1 MANPRALHIV
11 LNGVTEDSRV
21 LKCAWSLGNAGWD
34 VIVCGAAPKLASDTF
49 EIGYAKVIRVP
60 LKPVFSYTVLAKLLR
75 LARRVQRRIVEKFFG
90 KAKPAVPNL
99 KRSIELI
106 RPIALEFKPDVIH
119 AHDYTALPIAGSILE
134 TLIESGHHA
143 KLVYDAH
150 EYVPGVSHLTKPLA
164 NIYTEQEIAYVAKSA
179 AVLSV
184 SEGMSDLLI
193 PHLKISKRPVLVAND
208 PLVIGQQPAKR
219 NLRQDCGLEA
229 GVPILIYSGA
239 VAPQRGIQTALEA
252 LKDLPGVH
260 LVVVAN
266 PANQTVKDLQ
276 EKYANLSDRFHVQPY
291 VPNSELVSYLSA
303 ATVGLIPILH
313 KQNHEISLITKF
325 GEYMQARLPILVSD
339 VRTMSAEVSRLG
351 NGEVFI
357 AEDVADFIR
366 AANLI
371 LMNPAKYSAVYT
383 DAILRERTWELQAE
397 NLLRVY
403 NEIANVKPVARTLKP
418 FSISDPQAHQ

>member
-1 MANPRALHIV
+1 
-11 LNGVTEDSRV
+11 
-21 LKCAWSLGNAGWD
+21 
-34 VIVCGAAPKLASDTF
+34 
-49 EIGYAKVIRVP
+49 
-60 LKPVFSYTVLAKLLR
+60 
-75 LARRVQRRIVEKFFG
+75 
-90 KAKPAVPNL
+90 L
-99 KRSIELI
+99 KRAVELI
-106 RPIALEFKPDVIH
+106 TPIALEFKPDVIH
-119 AHDYTALPIAGSILE
+119 AHDYTALPIAGLILE
-134 TLIESGHHA
+134 ALIKNGHHA

-164 NIYTEQEIAYVAKSA
+164 NIYTEQEITYVAKSA

-193 PHLKISKRPVLVAND
+193 PHLKISKRPELVAND

-219 NLRQDCGLEA
+219 NLRHDCGLDA
-229 GVPILIYSGA
+229 SVPILIYSGA

-276 EKYANLSDRFHVQPY
+276 AKYANLSDRFHVQPY
-291 VPNSELVSYLSA
+291 VPNSELVSYLSG

-339 VRTMSAEVSRLG
+339 VRTMAAEVRRLG

-366 AANLI
+366 AVNLI
-371 LMNPAKYSAVYT
+371 LMNPARYSAVYT
-383 DAILRERTWELQAE
+383 DAILRERSWELQAE
-397 NLLRVY
+397 NLLRIY
-403 NEIANVKPVARTLKP
+403 NEIANVKPVARALKP
-418 FSISDPQAHQ
+418 FTISDPQAHQ

>member
-1 MANPRALHIV
+1 MANPKALHIV

-34 VIVCGAAPKLASDTF
+34 VIVCGAAPKLVSDTF
-49 EIGYAKVIRVP
+49 QIGYAKVIRVP
-60 LKPVFSYTVLAKLLR
+60 LKPVFSYSILAKLLR
-75 LARRVQRRIVEKFFG
+75 LARRIQRRMVEKFFG

-99 KRSIELI
+99 KRALELI
-106 RPIALEFKPDVIH
+106 TPIALEFKPDVIH
-119 AHDYTALPIAGSILE
+119 AHDYTALPIAGEIVERLKKIGCS
-134 TLIESGHHA
+134 TKLI
-143 KLVYDAH
+143 YDAH

-164 NIYTEQEIAYVAKSA
+164 NIYTEQELAYVAKSA

-193 PHLKISKRPVLVAND
+193 PHLKISKRPELVAND
-208 PLVIGQQPAKR
+208 PLIIGQQPAKR
-219 NLRQDCGLEA
+219 SLRADCGISA
-229 GVPILIYSGA
+229 DVPVLIYSGA

-252 LKDLPGVH
+252 LTDLPDVH

-276 EKYANLSDRFHVQPY
+276 RKYAHLADRFYVQPY
-291 VPNSELVSYLSA
+291 VTNSELVSYLSA
-303 ATVGLIPILH
+303 ATVGLIPILR

-339 VRTMSAEVSRLG
+339 VRTMADEVRRLG
-351 NGEVFI
+351 NGEVFL
-357 AEDVADFIR
+357 AEDVADFVR
-366 AANLI
+366 AVELI
-371 LMNPAKYSAVYT
+371 LANPSKYSGVYT
-383 DAILRERTWELQAE
+383 DAILRERSWELQAE

-403 NEIANVKPVARTLKP
+403 NEIAGAKPVERALKP
-418 FSISDPQAHQ
+418 FTISDPQAHQ

>member
-1 MANPRALHIV
+1 MANPKALHIV

-34 VIVCGAAPKLASDTF
+34 VIVCGAAPKLVSDTF
-49 EIGYAKVIRVP
+49 EIGYAKVFRVP
-60 LKPVFSYTVLAKLLR
+60 LKPVFSYSILAKLLR
-75 LARRVQRRIVEKFFG
+75 LARRIQRRMVEKFFG

-99 KRSIELI
+99 KRALELI
-106 RPIALEFKPDVIH
+106 TPIALEFKPDVIH
-119 AHDYTALPIAGSILE
+119 AHDYTALPIAGEIVERLKKIGCS
-134 TLIESGHHA
+134 TKLI
-143 KLVYDAH
+143 YDAH

-164 NIYTEQEIAYVAKSA
+164 NIYTEQELAYVAKSA

-193 PHLKISKRPVLVAND
+193 PHLKISKRPELVAND
-208 PLVIGQQPAKR
+208 PLIIGQQPAKR
-219 NLRQDCGLEA
+219 SLRADCGISA
-229 GVPILIYSGA
+229 DVPVLIYSGA

-252 LKDLPGVH
+252 LTDLPDVH

-276 EKYANLSDRFHVQPY
+276 RKYAHLADRFHVQPY

-339 VRTMSAEVSRLG
+339 VRTMAAEVRRLG
-351 NGEVFI
+351 NGEVFL
-357 AEDVADFIR
+357 AEDVADFVR
-366 AANLI
+366 AVKLI
-371 LMNPAKYSAVYT
+371 LANPSKYSGVYT
-383 DAILRERTWELQAE
+383 DAILRERSWELQAE

-403 NEIANVKPVARTLKP
+403 NEIAGVKPVERVLKP
-418 FSISDPQAHQ
+418 FTISDPQARQ